1 MDEVRQERS
10 FRDWEASRGE
20 VPSLVRD
27 LIRFERRPVSL
38 TDQNNSWLSFDVQLR
53 KTKTRP
59 LDRRVSSKELDDG
72 RRRVDETFE
81 NDRVERQGR
90 PGWSLIKDRVEST
103 SIATHRV
110 GSQVEV
116 LQTRKESQESTDGM
130 GLLTSR
136 QLSR

>member
-1 MDEVRQERS
+1 MDKVRQERS

-38 TDQNNSWLSFDVQLR
+38 TDHDHTWLSFDAQLR
-53 KTKTRP
+53 KTETRP
-59 LDRRVSSKELDDG
+59 LDRWVSSKELDNG

-81 NDRVERQGR
+81 DDRVERRGR
-90 PGWSLIKDRVEST
+90 PGGSLIKDRVKST

-116 LQTRKESQESTDGM
+116 
-130 GLLTSR
+130 
-136 QLSR
+136 